1 MGTALVHLIGLI
13 LLLVG
18 WFVTIINVGMT
29 FTVGVTKFSASMF
42 NSGTLVGLVIII
54 IGAYVPM
61 VGGIILNKLGK

>member
-1 MGTALVHLIGLI
+1 M
-13 LLLVG
+13 
-18 WFVTIINVGMT
+18 TIINVGMT